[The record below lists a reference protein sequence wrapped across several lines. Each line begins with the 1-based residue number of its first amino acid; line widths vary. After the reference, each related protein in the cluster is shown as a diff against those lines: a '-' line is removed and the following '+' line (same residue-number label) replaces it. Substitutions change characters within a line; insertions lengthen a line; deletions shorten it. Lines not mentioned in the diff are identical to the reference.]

1 MFKCCWWLVL
11 GWCCSTRLHS
21 TLHRKQ
27 SQSGALEYFMALYL
41 KYCYAAWWWCVDQ
54 SNISQ
59 FVRGPGTS
67 SPEPSLVLGSSLV
80 SHDGRLI
87 ATLGSFD
94 VMLRPRLGFQCEGFI
109 LRFWLGRWWQDWQ
122 GGLLQRL
129 VYLHHLGRRTIRVFA
144 EFCRLFHP
152 WCHYIGDWSREEF
165 AISRAEV
172 ELCITPGPETSLD
185 EDKLLIQTESSNSWT
200 EAEHYGK
207 DRSYRI

>member
-41 KYCYAAWWWCVDQ
+41 KYCYAAWCWCVDQ

-109 LRFWLGRWWQDWQ
+109 LRFWLGRWWQ
-122 GGLLQRL
+122 GGLICTTSAGEQS
-129 VYLHHLGRRTIRVFA
+129 VYLQNFA
-144 EFCRLFHP
+144 DYFTNGV
-152 WCHYIGDWSREEF
+152 I
-165 AISRAEV
+165 ISGTGV
-172 ELCITPGPETSLD
+172 EKNLQYQEQKWNCASLQD
-185 EDKLLIQTESSNSWT
+185 L
-200 EAEHYGK
+200 
-207 DRSYRI
+207 RPV

>member
-1 MFKCCWWLVL
+1 
-11 GWCCSTRLHS
+11 
-21 TLHRKQ
+21 
-27 SQSGALEYFMALYL
+27 MALYL
-41 KYCYAAWWWCVDQ
+41 KYFYAAWWWWCVDQ

-59 FVRGPGTS
+59 FVRGTGTS

-109 LRFWLGRWWQDWQ
+109 LRFWLGRWWQ
-122 GGLLQRL
+122 GGLLQWL
-129 VYLHHLGRRTIRVFA
+129 VYLHHLGWRTIRVFA
-144 EFCRLFHP
+144 EFCRLFHQ
-152 WCHYIGDWSREEF
+152 WCQYIGDWSREEF

-172 ELCITPGPETSLD
+172 ELCITLGPETSLD
-185 EDKLLIQTESSNSWT
+185 EDKLLLLTESSNSWT

-207 DRSYRI
+207 DRSYRIIYIRFIVYQKIRMKWNRNLHFSNDIVCDKN